1 MAAAASSDDDRWGSS
16 AHTYDE
22 QSFSVMGRPSTISGY
37 GGVIMPDFHDVNPYA
52 HYGSVPA
59 ATTASNGKSHRRWQP
74 MQGIVHSKESMAL
87 RSAIGSILN
96 QVYENT
102 SAETLEIRA
111 NTPQYRLEKGD
122 WVMHNAQA
130 SSIDVPIKTVARIPL
145 NLLDMSKA
153 GQAIS
158 SPHTATGRHLSH
170 DGYLWKRGESASS
183 SLKRRYMVL
192 QDKVMRYYEKPP
204 ESSRRLF
211 GGAPKVKGSIKL
223 DDVTL
228 VRPFQ
233 GQPTNHMIELVTS
246 DRTWMLVAENDQDY
260 QEWVRV
266 LCHTVKF
273 QCVDIVF
280 RRMLQLA
287 EVDASGANEVRL
299 VTLPSCSVQET
310 VAHIFDCYLNML
322 EAVPLHPYDPA
333 EYVLKVTGYRDY
345 LIEDRQPVGRYKHV
359 QECILTKKTL
369 CLTLV
374 HKSKIEEACD
384 QVDDEIFKT
393 YTASGSANGS
403 RPGNRQVSHRRPSW
417 NCTTMEYDHMEDM
430 DDCQDEVLVPS
441 SQCMDTLRFTINRVV
456 NIPRHTTHVH
466 RTAHEKGVA
475 TAPLQ
480 FANCVVEIELVHAG
494 KRLELIGETNDIRLK
509 SLPHVAKDD
518 STAPPNLIGVWMAPK
533 AFSTRLRVCNIP
545 RAARIVFTLY
555 GVASG
560 SSLDERERI
569 MTTGWNIFDV
579 DGLLVPG
586 EHFVQFLDNTHTCV
600 TGAVPHVV
608 FTDQPF
614 LQTEHTHQYVE
625 FDWGVSPANQAAV
638 GTEFPMTLKDDDMV
652 AKLSPRNP
660 TLNRA
665 GWLQKTGKNH
675 KTTAWKT
682 RWFALDQRER
692 TLSYMEHPTG
702 SPAPLQVIP
711 LDGAEI
717 VRDDQLNKIITDK
730 LTATTR
736 REIQTW
742 VFKVR
747 PAHGNREY
755 ILSAETSQQRESW
768 IHALQLVASQDW
780 VDDKLLPSRALS
792 SVTCRSGNK
801 VLQYLRN
808 LIQTDPLYQLSAFEK
823 SVMWEN
829 RHELMDTFEA
839 LPRVLTCVNWLSAR
853 EVQEAVSLLDGW
865 AAPSHPAG
873 YIALLDKEFASDV
886 VRAFA
891 VEKLALMAD
900 TTFSYFL
907 PQLVQALKYE
917 NHHVSHLAKLLIKRA
932 IENPNQIGFDLFWA
946 MKVETYNDQFKER
959 YGLLLNTY
967 VDVCSH
973 KMKTILEIQDKLF
986 SEKGEFERI
995 CQEVKQLHHRG
1006 VAGDE
1011 LKKALREKLTEL
1023 NANLPN
1029 SYQLPIDPRVEV
1041 GKMVINKCKVMS
1053 SAKLPLW
1060 LEFENAEE
1068 GGDPVVIIFKAGDD
1082 VRQDCLTLQ
1091 LVRLMDEMWREA
1103 DKDLA
1108 MEPYRCVSTGPMTGM
1123 LQVVLN
1129 AVTTRVI
1136 HTRAATGK
1144 LFGKATGVLSKNCF
1158 VDWIKE
1164 NNPRDSAAKAA
1175 GDLFLRSCAGY
1186 CVATYVLGIG
1196 DRHSDN
1202 IMVTQ
1207 QGRYFH
1213 IDFGHFLGYIKYQP
1227 VAGVAWKRETT
1238 PFVFTPAM
1246 AEVFHE
1252 TTKLTGNDELD
1263 RFAKTAGEAFNVV
1276 RGHMHLLVS
1285 LFLLM
1290 IPADMPELQRAQDI
1304 NYVVASLYPT
1314 MSPADAFGLFGELI
1328 DKCLRDKWK
1337 SVDDYLHAWKHS
1349 K

>member
-1 MAAAASSDDDRWGSS
+1 
-16 AHTYDE
+16 
-22 QSFSVMGRPSTISGY
+22 MGRPSNFSGNSGGGG
-37 GGVIMPDFHDVNPYA
+37 GGVSTPDFHDVNPYA
-52 HYGSVPA
+52 HYGRVP
-59 ATTASNGKSHRRWQP
+59 TTSTSTNGGKSHRRWQP

-96 QVYENT
+96 QVYEHT

-130 SSIDVPIKTVARIPL
+130 NNIDVPIKTVARLPL
-145 NLLDMSKA
+145 SLLDMSKA
-153 GQAIS
+153 AGQAIS
-158 SPHTATGRHLSH
+158 THTLGRHLAH

-183 SLKRRYMVL
+183 TMKRRYMVL
-192 QDKVMRYYEKPP
+192 QDKVMRYYQKPP
-204 ESSRRLF
+204 ESSRKLF

-223 DDVTL
+223 DDVSL

-233 GQPTNHMIELVTS
+233 GQPTNHVIELVTS
-246 DRTWMLVAENDQDY
+246 DRTWVLQAESDGDY

-266 LCHTVKF
+266 LCHSVKF
-273 QCVDIVF
+273 QCVDVVF

-299 VTLPSCSVQET
+299 VTLPSCSVKET
-310 VAHIFDCYLNML
+310 VEHVFNCYHNML
-322 EAVPLHPYDPA
+322 EAVPLHVYDPND
-333 EYVLKVTGYRDY
+333 YVLKVTGYRDY
-345 LIEDRQPVGRYKHV
+345 LIEDNQPVGRYKHV
-359 QECILTKKTL
+359 RECILTKKTL

-393 YTASGSANGS
+393 YTKSTGSNS
-403 RPGNRQVSHRRPSW
+403 RHGLRQMSNRRPSW
-417 NCTTMEYDHMEDM
+417 NCTTLEYDHLDDM
-430 DDCQDEVLVPS
+430 DMYDHSALLPS
-441 SQCMDTLRFTINRVV
+441 SQCMDTLRFSINRVV
-456 NIPRHTTHVH
+456 HIPRHTTHVH
-466 RTAHEKGVA
+466 RTAHAKGVM
-475 TAPLQ
+475 TRPLQ
-480 FANCVVEIELVHAG
+480 YANCVVQIELVHAG
-494 KRLELIGETNDIRLK
+494 QRVELVGETSDIRLK
-509 SLPHVAKDD
+509 SLP
-518 STAPPNLIGVWMAPK
+518 PPPTKAAGATTPLPDLIGVWLAPK
-533 AFSTRLRVCNIP
+533 AFATRLRVCQIP
-545 RAARIVFTLY
+545 RSARIVFTLF
-555 GVASG
+555 GVSADG
-560 SSLDERERI
+560 RERI
-569 MTTGWNIFDV
+569 MTTGWNVFDV
-579 DGLLVPG
+579 DGMLVPG
-586 EHFVQFLDNTHTCV
+586 EHFVQFLDNTHTCT

-608 FTDQPF
+608 FPDQPF

-625 FDWGVSPANQAAV
+625 FDWRVDNPATTSTPGA
-638 GTEFPMTLKDDDMV
+638 GLPLTTWIKEDETV
-652 AKLSPRNP
+652 ARLSPRSP

-675 KTTAWKT
+675 KTTAFKL
-682 RWFALDQRER
+682 RWFSLDQFDR
-692 TLSYMEHPTG
+692 TLSYQESPTP

-711 LDGAEI
+711 LAGAEI
-717 VRDDQLNKIITDK
+717 LRDDLLNKVLTDK

-747 PAHGNREY
+747 PANGTREY
-755 ILSAETSQQRESW
+755 ILSAETSQERESW
-768 IHALQLVASQDW
+768 VNALQLVASEDW
-780 VDDKLLPSRALS
+780 VDDKLLLPTRALS
-792 SVTCRSGNK
+792 SVHCRSGHK

-808 LIQTDPLYQLSAFEK
+808 LIQTDPLYRLSAFEK
-823 SVMWEN
+823 SVMWDN
-829 RHELMDTFEA
+829 RYDLMDCFEA

-853 EVQEAVSLLDGW
+853 EVAEVSSLLTRW

-873 YIALLDKEFASDV
+873 YIALLDKEFACDV
-886 VRAFA
+886 VRTFA
-891 VEKLALMAD
+891 VDKLSEMAD

-917 NHHVSHLAKLLIKRA
+917 NHHVSPLAKHLIKRA

-986 SEKGEFERI
+986 AEKGEFETI
-995 CQEVKQLHHRG
+995 CQEIKALHHRG
-1006 VAGDE
+1006 VTGDD
-1011 LKKALREKLTEL
+1011 LKQALRDKLTEL
-1023 NANLPN
+1023 NPKLPN

-1041 GKMVINKCKVMS
+1041 GKILVHKCKVMS

-1060 LEFENAEE
+1060 LEFENAED

-1091 LVRLMDEMWREA
+1091 LIRLMDEMWREA

-1129 AVTTRVI
+1129 AVTTKVI
-1136 HTRAATGK
+1136 HTRAGTGK
-1144 LFGKATGVLSKNCF
+1144 LLGKAMGSFNKNCF

-1246 AEVFHE
+1246 AEVFHA
-1252 TTKLTGNDELD
+1252 TSKVTGRHEMD
-1263 RFAKTAGEAFNVV
+1263 RFGRTAGEAFNVV

-1304 NYVVASLYPT
+1304 NYVVASLYPKMT
-1314 MSPADAFGLFGELI
+1314 PPDAYSLFGELI
-1328 DKCLRDKWK
+1328 NKCLHDKWK
-1337 SVDDYLHAWKHS
+1337 SVDDVLHAWKHS